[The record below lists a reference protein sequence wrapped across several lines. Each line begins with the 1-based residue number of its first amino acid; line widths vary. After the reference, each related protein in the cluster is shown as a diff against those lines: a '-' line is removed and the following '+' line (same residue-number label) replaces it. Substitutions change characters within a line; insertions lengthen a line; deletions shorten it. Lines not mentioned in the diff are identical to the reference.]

1 MRLRGCEAHFT
12 TDLKQISVMWW
23 CELTSF
29 RLLWMSWTFNAT
41 VNSFKIKC
49 IWLSMFPWHD
59 STFCP
64 QSMQCVLFYRCRNY
78 QCVTAMIQKSKKPI
92 ARLLNRDW
100 RMIKKSFRPHP
111 VTQKSSSTCRIQEGV
126 NKMNDGWIPV
136 SGCWYCPCSYAVVAD
151 EDYCIEQIQN
161 VCRVK
166 GQFHTIYQSTGICRV
181 ITP

>member
-1 MRLRGCEAHFT
+1 MNTLNGGEALTAMRLRGCEAHFT

-126 NKMNDGWIPV
+126 NRKVLIKWMMG
-136 SGCWYCPCSYAVVAD
+136 
-151 EDYCIEQIQN
+151 EF
-161 VCRVK
+161 
-166 GQFHTIYQSTGICRV
+166 QFQGAGIVHARMLSWLTR
-181 ITP
+181 ITV